1 MEQGCF
7 NIKHGGFIMII
18 QHNIMA
24 LNAHRQLSTN
34 TTSLQKNIEKLSSG
48 FKINRAGD
56 DASGLAISEKMR
68 AQIAGLQVA
77 QNNAQDGISLIQT
90 AEGALTEV
98 HLMLNRMVE
107 LAEKSANGTIQDSVD
122 RDAIQKEVD
131 DLLSEIDR
139 ISKATNFNGINLL
152 DGTLGA
158 STATNSA
165 SGNISADAT
174 ATNTVTMTGLEVGT
188 VVEFV
193 SGDKVAT
200 QNVDEISINYSATD
214 KKLSIKLGADS
225 EYTAEDINQAIAA
238 KYATDPVGNAVLA
251 GVKVSSGSVVLAAGK
266 ENLNLGTIS
275 FKEPAPSTKANDVVG
290 TNSTFSLSATKSG
303 ATGVISFTVA
313 NGDQGITN
321 VSGAVTLTL
330 VADKTYSSADVS
342 DMLKGQGIDWSASF
356 AGNQTGA
363 QILAGFGNETLL
375 VTDGTGTGASGLTLQ
390 IGDTNESHQKVT
402 VAVDNLSSD
411 GLGINGL
418 DVSAQEAAGS
428 AIASIKSAINKVSTN
443 RANLGGLQN
452 RLEHTINNLSV
463 TEENMT
469 AAEAR
474 IRDVDMAKEMMAYTK
489 NNVLT
494 QAAQA
499 MLAQANTQPQSVLQ
513 LLQ

>member
-24 LNAHRQLSTN
+24 LNAHRQLSAN
-34 TTSLQKNIEKLSSG
+34 NASLQKNIEKLSSG

-98 HLMLNRMVE
+98 HSMLNRMVE
-107 LAEKSANGTIQDSVD
+107 LAEKSANGTIQDDVD
-122 RDAIQKEVD
+122 REAIQKEVD
-131 DLLSEIDR
+131 DLLSEINR
-139 ISKATNFNGINLL
+139 ISQATNFNGINLL
-152 DGTLGA
+152 GGASGAAAATPATVNVTWTDGDDGTGA
-158 STATNSA
+158 STAVYDLSGIDLSSGGTFAVGGKEYTLDEGEGITELLAAIGGDQVTGFTASVSGNVLTLTGPTTAGQTSPGDAVFTPAGAA
-165 SGNISADAT
+165 SG
-174 ATNTVTMTGLEVGT
+174 
-188 VVEFV
+188 EF
-193 SGDKVAT
+193 
-200 QNVDEISINYSATD
+200 E
-214 KKLSIKLGADS
+214 
-225 EYTAEDINQAIAA
+225 
-238 KYATDPVGNAVLA
+238 
-251 GVKVSSGSVVLAAGK
+251 
-266 ENLNLGTIS
+266 
-275 FKEPAPSTKANDVVG
+275 
-290 TNSTFSLSATKSG
+290 
-303 ATGVISFTVA
+303 
-313 NGDQGITN
+313 
-321 VSGAVTLTL
+321 
-330 VADKTYSSADVS
+330 
-342 DMLKGQGIDWSASF
+342 
-356 AGNQTGA
+356 
-363 QILAGFGNETLL
+363 
-375 VTDGTGTGASGLTLQ
+375 LTLQ
-390 IGDTNESHQKVT
+390 IGDTNESYQQVT
-402 VAVDNLSSD
+402 VSIQDLSST

-418 DVSAQEAAGS
+418 RVDSQSAAADS
-428 AIASIKSAINKVSTN
+428 IADIKAAINVVSTN

>member
-1 MEQGCF
+1 
-7 NIKHGGFIMII
+7 
-18 QHNIMA
+18 
-24 LNAHRQLSTN
+24 
-34 TTSLQKNIEKLSSG
+34 
-48 FKINRAGD
+48 
-56 DASGLAISEKMR
+56 
-68 AQIAGLQVA
+68 
-77 QNNAQDGISLIQT
+77 
-90 AEGALTEV
+90 
-98 HLMLNRMVE
+98 
-107 LAEKSANGTIQDSVD
+107 
-122 RDAIQKEVD
+122 
-131 DLLSEIDR
+131 
-139 ISKATNFNGINLL
+139 
-152 DGTLGA
+152 
-158 STATNSA
+158 
-165 SGNISADAT
+165 
-174 ATNTVTMTGLEVGT
+174 
-188 VVEFV
+188 
-193 SGDKVAT
+193 
-200 QNVDEISINYSATD
+200 
-214 KKLSIKLGADS
+214 
-225 EYTAEDINQAIAA
+225 
-238 KYATDPVGNAVLA
+238 
-251 GVKVSSGSVVLAAGK
+251 
-266 ENLNLGTIS
+266 
-275 FKEPAPSTKANDVVG
+275 
-290 TNSTFSLSATKSG
+290 
-303 ATGVISFTVA
+303 
-313 NGDQGITN
+313 
-321 VSGAVTLTL
+321 
-330 VADKTYSSADVS
+330 
-342 DMLKGQGIDWSASF
+342 MLKGQGIDWSASF

-418 DVSAQEAAGS
+418 DVSTQEAAGS

>member
-1 MEQGCF
+1 
-7 NIKHGGFIMII
+7 MII

-24 LNAHRQLSTN
+24 LNAHRQLSAN
-34 TTSLQKNIEKLSSG
+34 NTSLQKNIEKLSSG

-68 AQIAGLQVA
+68 AQIKGLEVA

-98 HLMLNRMVE
+98 HSMLNRMVE
-107 LAEKSANGTIQDSVD
+107 LAEKSANGTLQDDVD
-122 RDAIQKEVD
+122 REAIQKEVD

-139 ISKATNFNGINLL
+139 ISQATNFNGIELLGGIVKGEDIVADIATEGVSGQKAVVTIDVDLSNIEQDQEFKIGSGFTYTFGAGEDAGNLVTAIEES
-152 DGTLGA
+152 TLGSIWEIDFADGVLTFTQKSAAAFNDPTSLDATYGGNDITA
-158 STATNSA
+158 SLSTKGISSQEAEVTVSLDDSKIEAGSTFKIGGFSYEFAEGESVDDLLTAIEESSLGSSWDVAFA
-165 SGNISADAT
+165 SGVLT
-174 ATNTVTMTGLEVGT
+174 
-188 VVEFV
+188 F
-193 SGDKVAT
+193 T
-200 QNVDEISINYSATD
+200 Q
-214 KKLSIKLGADS
+214 K
-225 EYTAEDINQAIAA
+225 TAEDFNDPTSFNAIF
-238 KYATDPVGNAVLA
+238 
-251 GVKVSSGSVVLAAGK
+251 GSK
-266 ENLNLGTIS
+266 EDFN
-275 FKEPAPSTKANDVVG
+275 
-290 TNSTFSLSATKSG
+290 
-303 ATGVISFTVA
+303 
-313 NGDQGITN
+313 
-321 VSGAVTLTL
+321 
-330 VADKTYSSADVS
+330 
-342 DMLKGQGIDWSASF
+342 
-356 AGNQTGA
+356 
-363 QILAGFGNETLL
+363 
-375 VTDGTGTGASGLTLQ
+375 LTLQ
-390 IGDTNESHQKVT
+390 IGDTNESYQQVT
-402 VAVDNLSSD
+402 VSIQDLSST

-418 DVSAQEAAGS
+418 RVDSQSAAADS
-428 AIASIKSAINKVSTN
+428 IADIKAAINVVSTN